1 MWPIP
6 WESSAGRGMQ
16 NLFDW
21 MELFGCAGAP
31 KDVVLEVALKAGLVS
46 DFHIDSVCL

>member
-16 NLFDW
+16 TLFDW
-21 MELFGCAGAP
+21 MELFVCAEAP
-31 KDVVLEVALKAGLVS
+31 KDVLLEVALKADLVS
-46 DFHIDSVCL
+46 DFHIGSFCL